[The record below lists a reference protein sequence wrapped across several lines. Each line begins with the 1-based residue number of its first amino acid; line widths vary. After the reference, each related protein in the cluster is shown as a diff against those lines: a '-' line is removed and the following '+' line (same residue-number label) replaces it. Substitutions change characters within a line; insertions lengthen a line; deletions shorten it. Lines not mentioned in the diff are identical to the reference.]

1 MLTLSQIFD
10 IAISDTYALTHK
22 GDGYTSVSL
31 YIIKIVKDTES
42 GEVVIYSSELSDN
55 WYTELDDRELNI
67 FKNNGW
73 RYGVYVLTLSNFSL
87 KHRRLCTMLE
97 LVKLSKKKGK
107 HSISSLENEIRIM
120 EEKQKEITLKLNKIK

>member
-22 GDGYTSVSL
+22 GNGYTSVSL

-42 GEVVIYSSELSDN
+42 GAVTIYSGELSDN
-55 WYTELDDRELNI
+55 WYTELADRELNI
-67 FKNNGW
+67 FKDNGW

-87 KHRRLCTMLE
+87 KHRRLCTMIE
-97 LVKLSKKKGK
+97 LVKLGKKQGK
-107 HSISSLENEIRIM
+107 HSIASLEKEIVLV

>member
-1 MLTLSQIFD
+1 MLTLNQIFD
-10 IAISDTYALTHK
+10 IAIADNYALWHK
-22 GDGYTSVSL
+22 GNGFSSVSL

-55 WYTELDDRELNI
+55 WYTELTEKELNI

-87 KHRRLCTMLE
+87 KHSRLCTMLE
-97 LVKLSKKKGK
+97 LVKISKKNSV
-107 HSISSLENEIRIM
+107 HSASYLENEIREI
-120 EEKQKEITLKLNKIK
+120 EEKIKKIQLKLNKIK